1 MVKNTLHMFPS
12 TSALLRMIVLLV
24 LFAGYQQL
32 AEAANITVK
41 TSRNPVALDDS
52 FHLIYEA
59 DSSVDDPDF
68 SPIYQHFDVL
78 SSSQSTNMRS
88 INGNWSLKKSW
99 DLTVIAKQAGSVT
112 LPPIQF
118 GKDISPS
125 IKITVTSSSSPNST
139 SPDGQASIPAKIFLE
154 STLDKKQGWVQEQ
167 FIYTT
172 RLLRT
177 VTIAGASL
185 SDPRVSD
192 QDAIV
197 QLIGEDSYQTTRNGI
212 RYEVY
217 ERRYAIFPQN
227 SGKLTISP
235 MRFEG
240 RVNATQPRTIFDQFR
255 MSGQL
260 KRLHSNAVEAEVKP
274 VPGNIPLQDWL
285 PAKNVQLIEEWS
297 DDIQNLT
304 AGEPVTRT
312 VTLSAEGLS
321 GIQLGD
327 LDFPD
332 TDGLKMYPDKAID
345 EDRISSDGITGSKT
359 FKVAIIPTRAG
370 RYTLPGISLSWWNT
384 DTNKTEQVSIPE
396 RRLSVL
402 AAPGGQ
408 QTPTPVPQ
416 PPAAV
421 STPISQQASDSD
433 ARQQAGDV
441 VVQVDDRWRF
451 ASFALAAAWLTT
463 LLLLI
468 REKFRSS
475 SNHQKTVTLSQLDR
489 EVRKAIRNK
498 DADATRTALIAWA
511 KRFYDDAS
519 ILNLSHINTHCST
532 RLAEQIRLLSQAL
545 YADHTAD
552 HRAGQGDD
560 WHSAALLQA
569 FEDENRNG
577 PATVDASGSDH
588 KPALK
593 PLYTSSA

>member
-1 MVKNTLHMFPS
+1 MVKNTLHKFLS
-12 TSALLRMIVLLV
+12 TSALLRMILLLV

-99 DLTVIAKQAGSVT
+99 DLTVIAKQTGTFT

-118 GKDISPS
+118 GQDISPS
-125 IKITVTSSSSPNST
+125 IKITVTSSSSPNT
-139 SPDGQASIPAKIFLE
+139 ASPDGQASIPAKIFLE

-227 SGKLTISP
+227 SGTLTISP

-260 KRLHSNAVEAEVKP
+260 KRLHSNAVEAEIKP

-304 AGEPVTRT
+304 VGEPVTRT
-312 VTLSAEGLS
+312 VTLIAQGLS
-321 GIQLGD
+321 AIQLGE

-332 TDGLKMYPDKAID
+332 SDGLKIYPDKAID
-345 EDRISSDGITGSKT
+345 EDRITSDGITGTRT

-384 DTNKTEQVSIPE
+384 LTNRTEQVSIAE
-396 RRLSVL
+396 RRLSVS
-402 AAPGGQ
+402 AAPGSQ
-408 QTPTPVPQ
+408 QTPTSALQ
-416 PPAAV
+416 PPAAANT
-421 STPISQQASDSD
+421 SISEQTSDSD
-433 ARQQAGDV
+433 ASQQAGEV
-441 VVQVDDRWRF
+441 VLQVGDNWRF
-451 ASFALAAAWLTT
+451 ASFAFAAAWLIT
-463 LLLLI
+463 LVLLI

-475 SNHQKTVTLSQLDR
+475 SNNKQQTVTLSQLGR
-489 EVRKAIRNK
+489 QVRKAIRDN
-498 DADATRTALIAWA
+498 DADASRAALIAWA

-519 ILNLSHINTHCST
+519 ILNLSHINTHCSA

-545 YADHTAD
+545 YAEHN
-552 HRAGQGDD
+552 AGQGDD

-569 FEDENRNG
+569 FEHENRNRP
-577 PATVDASGSDH
+577 PAVDASSSGNNSV
-588 KPALK
+588 LK
-593 PLYTSSA
+593 PLYTRSA

>member
-1 MVKNTLHMFPS
+1 MILLL
-12 TSALLRMIVLLV
+12 ALLGG
-24 LFAGYQQL
+24 FQQL

-99 DLTVIAKQAGSVT
+99 DLTVIAKETGSFT

-118 GKDISPS
+118 GQDISPS
-125 IKITVTSSSSPNST
+125 IKITVTSSSSPNT
-139 SPDGQASIPAKIFLE
+139 ISPDGQASIPAKIFLE

-197 QLIGEDSYQTTRNGI
+197 QLIGDDSYQTTRNGI

-255 MSGQL
+255 MSGQI

-274 VPGNIPLQDWL
+274 VPGNIPLQNWL

-312 VTLSAEGLS
+312 VTLIAEGLT
-321 GIQLGD
+321 GIQLGE

-345 EDRISSDGITGSKT
+345 EDSITSDGVTGTKT

-370 RYTLPGISLSWWNT
+370 RYTLPGIDLAWWNT
-384 DTNKTEQVSIPE
+384 VTGKQQQVSIAE
-396 RRLSVL
+396 TVL
-402 AAPGGQ
+402 NVA
-408 QTPTPVPQ
+408 
-416 PPAAV
+416 PAAG
-421 STPISQQASDSD
+421 SQQASPPGPVTPAVTDTSISQQSGDSEV
-433 ARQQAGDV
+433 RPQAGNAA
-441 VVQVDDRWRF
+441 VQVDDSWRF
-451 ASFALAAAWLTT
+451 ASFAFAAAWLITF
-463 LLLLI
+463 LLLI
-468 REKFRSS
+468 REKFRS
-475 SNHQKTVTLSQLDR
+475 NHDDRQNTVTLSQLSRD
-489 EVRKAIRNK
+489 VRKAIGNS
-498 DADATRTALIAWA
+498 DADATRAALIAWA
-511 KRFYDDAS
+511 KRFYGDRK
-519 ILNLSHINTHCST
+519 ILNLSHINTHCSAQ
-532 RLAEQIRLLSQAL
+532 LAEQIRLLSQAL
-545 YADHTAD
+545 YADHHAE
-552 HRAGQGDD
+552 QDD
-560 WHSAALLQA
+560 GWHGAALLRA

-577 PATVDASGSDH
+577 PAAVDAGGSSH
-588 KPALK
+588 ESALK
-593 PLYTSSA
+593 PLYTKPA